1 MSSIPIQVLSHIIV
15 TNIGPILLS
24 MASSAYSMYSVPVN
38 APIRQETDAEHDLDH
53 LQMDQLIKWMKMLF
67 DDSERSSID
76 VTITQKAYKQ
86 ELYSIYVGVVSDY
99 KQYQQWKQYN
109 ESLWVLS
116 SYRKKNAKGLA
127 KKILGDMIL
136 FKEGLQMFS
145 MIH

>member
-15 TNIGPILLS
+15 TNLGPILLS
-24 MASSAYSMYSVPVN
+24 MVSSMYSMYSTPVDRPIQKEMN
-38 APIRQETDAEHDLDH
+38 AEDDLDKVH
-53 LQMDQLIKWMKMLF
+53 MNQVIKWMKMLF
-67 DDSERSSID
+67 DDGPID
-76 VTITQKAYKQ
+76 VTVTQKAYKQ
-86 ELYSIYVGVVSDY
+86 ELYSIYVGIVSDY

-145 MIH
+145 MMH